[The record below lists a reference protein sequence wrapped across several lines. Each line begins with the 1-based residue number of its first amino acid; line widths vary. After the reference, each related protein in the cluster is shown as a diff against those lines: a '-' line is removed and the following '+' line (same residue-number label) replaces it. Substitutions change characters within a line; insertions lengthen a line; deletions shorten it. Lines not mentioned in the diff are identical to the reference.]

1 MDWEVWR
8 IVSSERFS
16 VSNPNEILTQ
26 WSMEDLLD
34 AHLVLGLYEE
44 LERKAHQQQRE
55 AARKP

>member
-1 MDWEVWR
+1 MWR